1 MGWAVNK
8 EPFMTLDFQ
17 QVHEQVTKIGENA
30 QRCADELGAK
40 RESARHLLA
49 MYAQE
54 LEALR
59 KKIEAALRHD
69 PSLRCAR
76 PVDEALNSHFPLPAL
91 PTQVTLLAAD
101 GSQITPD
108 RHAPV
113 HYGLINVGAIQMR
126 LGSPESPLLTIRS
139 TLLYD
144 DQLYTPTGT
153 LSDDALALQRDLSER
168 KALAELAGGAPP
180 PVITLTDGPLEL
192 WGAKDIGGEDGSEFQ
207 KSLQVYQAALR
218 QLHQL
223 GATTGGYVDKPGADL
238 LVRLLELAAVP
249 ESEMKGLQTFH
260 PLRGVREEDLYTGWL
275 AADER
280 SAVFAMQSQSAK
292 LYHDELGLHFFYLNV
307 GHPGQTRLARVEIP
321 AWVAEDRGRLNSL
334 HAALIQ
340 QCRALGE
347 RGYPYL
353 LHRAHETA
361 LVKIEEKEQVTQMI
375 IQELMRKGVPVGNLS
390 GKQALKE
397 LPGKKRYGL

>member
-1 MGWAVNK
+1 
-8 EPFMTLDFQ
+8 MTLDFQ
-17 QVHEQVTKIGENA
+17 QVHAQVTKIGENA
-30 QRCADELGAK
+30 QARANELKAK
-40 RESARHLLA
+40 REAACGLLA

-54 LEALR
+54 LEPLR

-76 PVDEALNSHFPLPAL
+76 PADEALDSHFPLPAL
-91 PTQVTLLAAD
+91 PSQATLLAAD

-126 LGSPESPLLTIRS
+126 LGSPDAPLLTIRS

-144 DQLYTPTGT
+144 DQLYTSTGT

-168 KALAELAGGAPP
+168 KALAELAEGAPP

-207 KSLQVYQAALR
+207 KSLQVYQEALK
-218 QLHQL
+218 QLYQL

-238 LVRLLELAAVP
+238 LVRLLEVAAIP
-249 ESEMKGLQTFH
+249 ESDLKGLKTFR
-260 PLRGVREEDLYTGWL
+260 PLRGVREQDLFTGLL
-275 AADER
+275 APDER

-307 GHPGQTRLARVEIP
+307 GRQGQTRVARVEIP
-321 AWVAEDRGRLNSL
+321 AWVATDTGRLDNL

-361 LVKIEEKEQVTQMI
+361 LVKMEEKEQVTQMI
-375 IQELMRKGVPVGNLS
+375 IQELSRKGVQVGSLS
-390 GKQALKE
+390 GKQGLKE
-397 LPGKKRYGL
+397 LPGKKRYGS

>member
-1 MGWAVNK
+1 
-8 EPFMTLDFQ
+8 MTLDFQ

-30 QRCADELGAK
+30 QARADELKAK
-40 RESARHLLA
+40 RETACHLLA

-54 LEALR
+54 LDSLR
-59 KKIEAALRHD
+59 KKIDAALRHD

-76 PVDEALNSHFPLPAL
+76 PADEALDGHFPLPAL
-91 PTQVTLLAAD
+91 PSQVTLLAAD

-113 HYGLINVGAIQMR
+113 HYGLINVGAIQMC
-126 LGSPESPLLTIRS
+126 LGSPEPPLLTIRS

-144 DQLYTPTGT
+144 DQLYTSTGT

-192 WGAKDIGGEDGSEFQ
+192 WGTKDIGGEDGSEFQ
-207 KSLQVYQAALR
+207 KSLEVYQEALK
-218 QLHQL
+218 QLYQL

-238 LVRLLELAAVP
+238 LVRLLEVAALP
-249 ESEMKGLQTFH
+249 ESDLKGIKTFR
-260 PLRGVREEDLYTGWL
+260 PLRGVREQDLFIGLL
-275 AADER
+275 APDER
-280 SAVFAMQSQSAK
+280 SAVFAMQSQSAR

-307 GHPGQTRLARVEIP
+307 GRRGQTRIARVEIP
-321 AWVAEDRGRLNSL
+321 AWVAEDTGRLDGL
-334 HAALIQ
+334 HASLIQ

-361 LVKIEEKEQVTQMI
+361 LVKMEDKEQVTQMI
-375 IQELMRKGVPVGNLS
+375 IQELIRKGVQVGSLS
-390 GKQALKE
+390 GKQGLKE
-397 LPGKKRYGL
+397 LPGKKRYGS